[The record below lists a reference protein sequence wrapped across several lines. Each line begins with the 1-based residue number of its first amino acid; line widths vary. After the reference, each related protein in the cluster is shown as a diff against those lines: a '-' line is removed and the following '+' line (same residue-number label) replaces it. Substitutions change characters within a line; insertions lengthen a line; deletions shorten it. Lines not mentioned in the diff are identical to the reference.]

1 MKKYKFITFNIHKA
15 RSTFLLNNTL
25 IKIKEATNS
34 LPVDFMFIQ
43 ELVGEGAGF
52 IPKGLSAK
60 VSSQLE
66 ILADSI
72 WTDHCY
78 GKNAIYKDRHH
89 GNAILSRFPI
99 AKWENENISTNKWEQ
114 RGLLHCEIPLENGQ
128 ILHLFNVHLNLLHEE
143 RVKQVERVIARYS
156 KLIPPD
162 APFILAGD
170 FNDWGKELSH
180 YLESKLNLFECHKQ
194 LKSKYA
200 KTFPSFFP
208 MLSLDR
214 IYARNIKP
222 TYVETLSNT
231 PWSLLSDHLPMYLEF
246 EI

>member
-1 MKKYKFITFNIHKA
+1 MRYKFITFNIHKG
-15 RSTFLLNNTL
+15 RSTFLFNNTL
-25 IKIKEATNS
+25 MKIKEATIQQ
-34 LPVDFMFIQ
+34 PVDFMFIQ
-43 ELVGEGAGF
+43 ELVGNGAEF
-52 IPKGLSAK
+52 LPKEYSEQF
-60 VSSQLE
+60 SSQME

-78 GKNAIYKDRHH
+78 GKNAIFKDRHH

-99 AKWENENISTNKWEQ
+99 AKWENEDLSLSRLEQ
-114 RGLLHCEIPLENGQ
+114 RGLLHCEIPLERGTT
-128 ILHLFNVHLNLLHEE
+128 LHLFNVHLNLRHGD
-143 RVKQVERVIARYS
+143 RVKQIERIISRYL
-156 KLIPPD
+156 KLIPTD

-180 YLESKLNLFECHKQ
+180 YLENKMNLFECHKYM
-194 LKSKYA
+194 KSSYA

-208 MLSLDR
+208 LLSLDR

-222 TYVETLSNT
+222 ISVEALSQT
-231 PWSLLSDHLPMYLEF
+231 PWNLLSDHLPLYLEF

>member
-1 MKKYKFITFNIHKA
+1 MKYKFITFNIHKA

-25 IKIKEATNS
+25 IKIKEATNT

-43 ELVGEGAGF
+43 ELVGSGVDF
-52 IPKGLSAK
+52 IPKELSTK
-60 VSSQLE
+60 ISSQIEL
-66 ILADSI
+66 LADSI

-78 GKNAIYKDRHH
+78 GKNAVFKNRHH

-114 RGLLHCEIPLENGQ
+114 RGLLHCEIPLDGGQ
-128 ILHLFNVHLNLLHEE
+128 TLHLFNVHLNLLHDD
-143 RVKQVERVIARYS
+143 RVKQVERVIARYV

-180 YLESKLNLFECHKQ
+180 YLESKLKLFECHKH
-194 LKSKYA
+194 LHKHYA

-214 IYARNIKP
+214 IYARNINP
-222 TYVETLSNT
+222 ILVETLSKT
-231 PWSLLSDHLPMYLEF
+231 PWNLLSDHLPMYLEF